1 MNKEFSKPTKNKYFV
16 SERNKKIL
24 DLWNSGEHT
33 LQSIASKFG
42 LTRERIR
49 QILKKL
55 SYKGFEVMSTKD
67 VSKKRSSYVFKN
79 KLEEANVD
87 KILKLYLDGYSQ
99 TEILLEVGDQPV
111 PIYTIIKEL
120 KKEGLISYKLG
131 LFARIKRK
139 REERLT
145 DRKVQYRRKVI
156 LEMRKQNKSLKEIA
170 KVLEIS
176 KIGVSKEIAS
186 MKSEGIYVP
195 KTEAHIDIYHLS
207 QVELKMK
214 NEENLSKIVDTIE
227 FYLDQ
232 EKRPE
237 EISRIL
243 SIQNRKVYD
252 LIYEHLVEK

>member
-67 VSKKRSSYVFKN
+67 VSKKILYVFKN

-111 PIYTIIKEL
+111 PIHTIIKEL
-120 KKEGLISYKLG
+120 KKKGLISYKLG

-139 REERLT
+139 
-145 DRKVQYRRKVI
+145 
-156 LEMRKQNKSLKEIA
+156 KE
-170 KVLEIS
+170 K
-176 KIGVSKEIAS
+176 KG
-186 MKSEGIYVP
+186 
-195 KTEAHIDIYHLS
+195 
-207 QVELKMK
+207 
-214 NEENLSKIVDTIE
+214 
-227 FYLDQ
+227 
-232 EKRPE
+232 
-237 EISRIL
+237 
-243 SIQNRKVYD
+243 
-252 LIYEHLVEK
+252 

>member
-67 VSKKRSSYVFKN
+67 VSKKRSSHVFKN

-99 TEILLEVGDQPV
+99 TEILLEVGDQPI
-111 PIYTIIKEL
+111 PIHTIIKEL

-139 REERLT
+139 REERSI
-145 DRKVQYRRKVI
+145 RKLRP
-156 LEMRKQNKSLKEIA
+156 
-170 KVLEIS
+170 
-176 KIGVSKEIAS
+176 IGS
-186 MKSEGIYVP
+186 
-195 KTEAHIDIYHLS
+195 
-207 QVELKMK
+207 
-214 NEENLSKIVDTIE
+214 
-227 FYLDQ
+227 
-232 EKRPE
+232 
-237 EISRIL
+237 
-243 SIQNRKVYD
+243 
-252 LIYEHLVEK
+252 

>member
-1 MNKEFSKPTKNKYFV
+1 
-16 SERNKKIL
+16 
-24 DLWNSGEHT
+24 
-33 LQSIASKFG
+33 
-42 LTRERIR
+42 
-49 QILKKL
+49 
-55 SYKGFEVMSTKD
+55 
-67 VSKKRSSYVFKN
+67 
-79 KLEEANVD
+79 
-87 KILKLYLDGYSQ
+87 
-99 TEILLEVGDQPV
+99 
-111 PIYTIIKEL
+111 
-120 KKEGLISYKLG
+120 
-131 LFARIKRK
+131 
-139 REERLT
+139 
-145 DRKVQYRRKVI
+145 
-156 LEMRKQNKSLKEIA
+156 MRCKQNKSLKEIA